1 MIQGPS
7 LPSAWTWTSTQSP
20 TLGGGVLGV
29 LGADTEV
36 SEIFDTGGTPESS
49 QSLDQLN

>member
-20 TLGGGVLGV
+20 TLGGGV